1 MAYEKT
7 DELIAQLADHWN
19 KRQDTVLYKLLDVY
33 NQELEKVSDEAQ
45 KVEKWRSLKEAK
57 GTTLDLLGQD
67 RKAYRISDDDY
78 TYRFIIFVHI
88 LMSRAQGT
96 IPSMVHI
103 MSTALNAEPEKFE
116 VYKTG
121 LRHVGM
127 KIPWDYVKTLQM
139 QKFLSSNLQHMLALG
154 YWLDGIVFRSDS
166 PLPLYIGVGSQDKTH
181 EIERSKTIWWTG
193 WKARTPENLHVG
205 IYTQQKEKRHQH
217 SKIVW
222 WDGWK
227 SKTAD
232 DLYVGV
238 YAQQKVEHHE
248 KSKTLWWDGWKA
260 RAPAPVFLGSASR
273 IVRTQVWHSSTLWR
287 EKQEQEVHAGLTIG
301 NKTITQA
308 TQSLTTE

>member
-67 RKAYRISDDDY
+67 RKAYRISNDDD

-88 LMSRAQGT
+88 LMSHAQGT

-103 MSTALNAEPEKFE
+103 MSTALNAEPEKFK

-127 KIPWDYVKTLQM
+127 KIPWDYVQTLQM
-139 QKFLSSNLQHMLALG
+139 QKFIIKNLQNMLAMG
-154 YWLDGIVFRSDS
+154 YWIDEIVFVTKTD
-166 PLPLYIGVGSQDKTH
+166 LPLYIGVVGRMSDTSIWKAKT
-181 EIERSKTIWWTG
+181 TIWWSG
-193 WKARTPENLHVG
+193 WEAKTTPD
-205 IYTQQKEKRHQH
+205 Y
-217 SKIVW
+217 
-222 WDGWK
+222 
-227 SKTAD
+227 
-232 DLYVGV
+232 YVGM
-238 YAQQKVEHHE
+238 AQRFI
-248 KSKTLWWDGWKA
+248 T
-260 RAPAPVFLGSASR
+260 
-273 IVRTQVWHSSTLWR
+273 SSIWST
-287 EKQEQEVHAGLTIG
+287 AI
-301 NKTITQA
+301 N
-308 TQSLTTE
+308 

>member
-67 RKAYRISDDDY
+67 RKAYRISDDDD

-127 KIPWDYVKTLQM
+127 KIPWDYVQTLQM
-139 QKFLSSNLQHMLALG
+139 QKFIIKNLQNMLAMG
-154 YWLDGIVFRSDS
+154 YWIDEIVFVTTTK
-166 PLPLYIGVGSQDKTH
+166 LPLYVGMGTQIKH
-181 EIERSKTIWWTG
+181 RKIERSPVKWWTG
-193 WKARTPENLHVG
+193 WKARTSDKQYIGVA
-205 IYTQQKEKRHQH
+205 TQIKHHNTLSSNTK
-217 SKIVW
+217 W
-222 WDGWK
+222 W
-227 SKTAD
+227 T
-232 DLYVGV
+232 
-238 YAQQKVEHHE
+238 
-248 KSKTLWWDGWKA
+248 GWKA
-260 RAPAPVFLGSASR
+260 ESTRSQFIGVVGQLAKSS
-273 IVRTQVWHSSTLWR
+273 VWATTAVWSKPQTA
-287 EKQEQEVHAGLTIG
+287 EIHAGLTIG
-301 NKTITQA
+301 NKTLTTT
-308 TQSLTTE
+308 TQSIATE

>member
-67 RKAYRISDDDY
+67 RKAYRISDDDD

-127 KIPWDYVKTLQM
+127 KIPWDYVQTLQM
-139 QKFLSSNLQHMLALG
+139 QKFIIKNLQNMLAMG
-154 YWLDGIVFRSDS
+154 YWIDEIVFVTTTK
-166 PLPLYIGVGSQDKTH
+166 LPLYMGMGTQIKH
-181 EIERSKTIWWTG
+181 RKIERSPVKWWTG
-193 WKARTPENLHVG
+193 WKARTSDKQYIG
-205 IYTQQKEKRHQH
+205 IATQIKHRNTL
-217 SKIVW
+217 SSNARW
-222 WDGWK
+222 W
-227 SKTAD
+227 T
-232 DLYVGV
+232 
-238 YAQQKVEHHE
+238 
-248 KSKTLWWDGWKA
+248 GWKA
-260 RAPAPVFLGSASR
+260 ESARGQFIGVVGQLAKSS
-273 IVRTQVWHSSTLWR
+273 VWATTAVWSKPQTA
-287 EKQEQEVHAGLTIG
+287 EIHAGLTIG
-301 NKTITQA
+301 NKTLTTT
-308 TQSLTTE
+308 TQSIATE

>member
-7 DELIAQLADHWN
+7 DELIAQLAGHWN

-67 RKAYRISDDDY
+67 RKAYRISDDDD

-139 QKFLSSNLQHMLALG
+139 QKFIIKNLQNMLAMG
-154 YWLDGIVFRSDS
+154 YWIDEIVFSTS
-166 PLPLYIGVGSQDKTH
+166 TPLPLYIGVGGQISSTS
-181 EIERSKTIWWTG
+181 IWSANTVWWTG
-193 WKARTPENLHVG
+193 WKAKTNNQ
-205 IYTQQKEKRHQH
+205 IY
-217 SKIVW
+217 
-222 WDGWK
+222 
-227 SKTAD
+227 A
-232 DLYVGV
+232 GV
-238 YAQQKVEHHE
+238 K
-248 KSKTLWWDGWKA
+248 G
-260 RAPAPVFLGSASR
+260 R
-273 IVRTQVWHSSTLWR
+273 INNTSIWST
-287 EKQEQEVHAGLTIG
+287 ET
-301 NKTITQA
+301 
-308 TQSLTTE
+308 S